1 VSVNTPQQP
10 PRGLL
15 DTSTVIAIET
25 GRTVDYGALP
35 AEHYVSVVTLAE
47 LNAGVHTA
55 PDVES
60 RASRVASLNTVSK
73 LNVLA
78 IDSVAASQSGRLRAR
93 LNEVAVARG
102 LPLQATG
109 CGSLLNLHF
118 HRGPIRN
125 VQDLAAGRVKAER
138 RGRLNRLFH
147 LDMIAAG
154 QYLALRGFMALS
166 LPITDADCERLVA
179 AVDEF
184 LSVRGPLVEAAAT
197 HS

>member
-1 VSVNTPQQP
+1 P

-93 LNEVAVARG
+93 LNEAGRKVNVNDVWIAAVA
-102 LPLQATG
+102 L
-109 CGSLLNLHF
+109 
-118 HRGPIRN
+118 
-125 VQDLAAGRVKAER
+125 
-138 RGRLNRLFH
+138 
-147 LDMIAAG
+147 
-154 QYLALRGFMALS
+154 
-166 LPITDADCERLVA
+166 
-179 AVDEF
+179 
-184 LSVRGPLVEAAAT
+184 
-197 HS
+197 